1 MLIASRTDTALK
13 VSIIGEIMGE
23 NVWMDSDTA
32 DFGLILA
39 QAKGMPLDLWV
50 SSPGGSLDA
59 AMAMRAMLA
68 EYMGQVTIHTAGMV
82 ASAATLLLCVPQ
94 AKVIAHRGSVFMIHT
109 ARMVSA
115 GGAEEMRKSADVLDA
130 CDDEIVKVYQLRMK
144 CGDDELKGMLRAET
158 WLRPEEAQNLGLVDE
173 IADST
178 SGGYLAEPRN
188 PEPLPEEPDR
198 AEDIREA
205 ISACLAP
212 RMDAIQT
219 GLVNISANGETRVQ
233 AIQNAA
239 EKAVSGIVEAS
250 DKTVAGIVAIGEDV
264 GKVLA
269 EQLQALRD
277 EITECRRSYNKQA
290 EKYAAL
296 DEALSRVYAL
306 SGGDTVISTLHDE
319 DRRVKPF
326 KLNV

>member
-1 MLIASRTDTALK
+1 MLIANKTDNAIKISL
-13 VSIIGEIMGE
+13 IGEILGE
-23 NVWMDSDTA
+23 NAWMNSDAA

-39 QAKGMPLDLWV
+39 QAEGAPIELWV

-68 EYMGQVTIHTAGMV
+68 EYAGPVVIHTAGMV

-94 AKVIAHRGSVFMIHT
+94 ANVIAHRGSVFMIHT
-109 ARMVSA
+109 ARMISA
-115 GGAEEMRKSADVLDA
+115 GDAEEMRKSADVLDA

-144 CGDDELKGMLRAET
+144 CGDDELKDMLKAET
-158 WLRPEEAQNLGLVDE
+158 WLRPEEAQNLGLVNE
-173 IADST
+173 IAEVT

-212 RMDAIQT
+212 RMEAIQT
-219 GLVNISANGETRVQ
+219 GLVNISANGETRVR

-239 EKAVSGIVEAS
+239 ESAVSDIVAAS
-250 DKTVAGIVAIGEDV
+250 DKTVAGIVAVGEDV
-264 GKVLA
+264 GKTLA

-306 SGGDTVISTLHDE
+306 SGGDVSFSTTHDE